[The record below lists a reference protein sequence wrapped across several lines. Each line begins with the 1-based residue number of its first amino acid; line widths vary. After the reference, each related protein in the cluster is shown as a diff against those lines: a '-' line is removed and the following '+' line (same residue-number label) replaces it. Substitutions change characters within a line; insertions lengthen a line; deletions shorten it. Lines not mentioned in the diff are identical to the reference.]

1 MRSSLLSA
9 APGVGPAGPT
19 LAALLADAR
28 RQIARADAEVLLAHV
43 LGVPRSALIAH
54 DTESPAPEALRAFEA
69 LVRRRAAG
77 EPVAYLRGVKEFWSL
92 ALEVNPAVLIPR
104 PETELLVEWALAL
117 LAPSAA
123 AQVADLGA
131 GSGALAIAIAR
142 ERPPARV
149 TATDR
154 SPDALAVARRNA
166 QRHAPRVEFLEG
178 SWWSPLAGR
187 RFDLVVSNPPYVAEG
202 DLHLADL
209 RFEPALALTA
219 GADGLAA
226 LRAIIGAA
234 AEHLVPGGWLL
245 LEHGA
250 DQGAAV
256 RALLAQAG
264 FASVETRRDLAGMD
278 RASGGQWP

>member
-1 MRSSLLSA
+1 MRSQLLSA
-9 APGVGPAGPT
+9 APVAGPAGPT
-19 LAALLADAR
+19 LAAALARAR
-28 RQIARADAEVLLAHV
+28 RRIARADAEVLLAHV
-43 LGVPRSALIAH
+43 LGVPRSALIAR
-54 DTESPAPEALRAFEA
+54 DTDVLAPEAARGFED

-117 LAPSAA
+117 LPETAA
-123 AQVADLGA
+123 ADVADLGT

-142 ERPPARV
+142 ERPRARV

-154 SPDALAVARRNA
+154 SADALAVARRNA
-166 QRHAPRVEFLEG
+166 QRHAPRVGFLDG
-178 SWWSPLAGR
+178 GWWSPLAGR

-202 DLHLADL
+202 DPHLADL
-209 RFEPALALTA
+209 GFEPAVALTA
-219 GADGLAA
+219 GADGLAD
-226 LRAIIGAA
+226 LRAIIGGA

-250 DQGAAV
+250 EQGAAV
-256 RALLAQAG
+256 RALLGQAG
-264 FASVETRRDLAGMD
+264 FASVETRRDLAGAD
-278 RASGGQWP
+278 RASGGQMP